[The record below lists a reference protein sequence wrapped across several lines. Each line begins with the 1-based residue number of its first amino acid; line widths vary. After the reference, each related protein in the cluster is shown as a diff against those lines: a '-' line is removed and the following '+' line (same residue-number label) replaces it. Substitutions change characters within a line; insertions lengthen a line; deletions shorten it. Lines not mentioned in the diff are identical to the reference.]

1 MVALGCRTRLLSGR
15 GTQSAFGYARLD
27 LVLLYVRR
35 RSTTDHGNKSGSTY
49 TEITEPSLTQSQPAV
64 RVRRTLREG
73 GRAFTSVSARYCVSN
88 REEQNKSIARIVV
101 SPSRKLSRLTWWSS
115 AVNRSFVLCLAACR
129 RRSSAWLT
137 RARFSA
143 RCVLCWPAFPSI
155 PALRS
160 RASAAGRPALFG
172 AFTATTTEPDF
183 SKTPCQTVTYPSRP
197 SCAMYREASSRV
209 ELRRSRCFVARLRKC
224 PARPGSDGS
233 PTLQLLPAVHQ
244 GRPDR
249 RVCRRS
255 PYRSPPCCEILQQ
268 RRSTDH
274 PDSRED

>member
-1 MVALGCRTRLLSGR
+1 M
-15 GTQSAFGYARLD
+15 
-27 LVLLYVRR
+27 
-35 RSTTDHGNKSGSTY
+35 
-49 TEITEPSLTQSQPAV
+49 
-64 RVRRTLREG
+64 
-73 GRAFTSVSARYCVSN
+73 
-88 REEQNKSIARIVV
+88 
-101 SPSRKLSRLTWWSS
+101 
-115 AVNRSFVLCLAACR
+115 NRSFFLSLAACR

-160 RASAAGRPALFG
+160 PASVAGRPALFG

-197 SCAMYREASSRV
+197 SCAIYREASSRV

-233 PTLQLLPAVHQ
+233 PTLQLRPAVHH

-249 RVCRRS
+249 RVCRHS
-255 PYRSPPCCEILQQ
+255 PYRSPPVLRDSPAKTVNRPSGFEGGLTV
-268 RRSTDH
+268 RSLSSPAGRWYGAGGEEMAPSSLYLTDGV
-274 PDSRED
+274 PCSR